1 MTDYAS
7 SVPET
12 LEAFRKTLKED
23 RPSGAWPLALQ
34 CLWFDA
40 NKNWTAAHD
49 IAQEMKGPVGS
60 LLHAYLHRKEGDRW
74 NAEYWYRQAG
84 ESYPQVSLQ
93 AEFEQLFRK
102 ILRANQ
108 A

>member
-1 MTDYAS
+1 MTDYS
-7 SVPET
+7 SSIPET
-12 LEAFRKTLKED
+12 LEAFRKTLEED
-23 RPSGAWPLALQ
+23 SPSGAWPLALQ

-40 NKNWTAAHD
+40 AENWTAAHD
-49 IAQEMKGPVGS
+49 IAQEMTGAVGS

-84 ESYPQVSLQ
+84 ESYPQVALQ
-93 AEFEQLFRK
+93 AEFEQLLQRVLNS
-102 ILRANQ
+102 IQ